1 MLGVKLRS
9 ENIDQFDVLGERG
22 QAVHLV
28 ASQILSVLKNK
39 RPDLLVNFAVPQPS
53 ENGARID
60 WYAPSQGAVIAWHA
74 ATSDEQA
81 GALARLDSVRAGV
94 AQLRES
100 IESKGS
106 GNDAALLAR
115 LLKWIV
121 HHPDPSY
128 VFLVGG
134 QPVITFWGFQHAGM
148 DRSVDPLHALRSADV
163 QAATPLRAAVA
174 DAGAGTA
181 WPGVTLRRPWWKRWQ
196 AWLALLLPL
205 LALLALLFGLR
216 ACMPD
221 LAAKLSLPAM
231 GSETPR
237 EPALPD
243 AGLPMPT
250 LPKVAAP
257 GADVPAGAT
266 LPAGGGAGAAD
277 KAGANPPE
285 VAADPAATPSAHPTA
300 NPVANPGADPAPA
313 PAGAPSPAA
322 QDAGNRANALPP
334 TLPDNKEAL
343 QIPAS
348 TRDGKADFLNG
359 NWRAG
364 AGIQDRDTGEPLR
377 LQYQF
382 KNGEGQ
388 VTLNRH
394 NGVQC
399 TAPVSAA
406 MNQGSLSIRN
416 GAAAKCSDGGT
427 YDMPLIQCKPGAKDI
442 ASCAG
447 NYGDDQFPMSMRRA
461 QP

>member
-53 ENGARID
+53 ESGARID
-60 WYAPSQGAVIAWHA
+60 WYAPSQGSVIAWNA
-74 ATSDEQA
+74 ATADEQA
-81 GALARLDSVRAGV
+81 GALARLESVRAGV
-94 AQLRES
+94 AQLRDS
-100 IESKGS
+100 IESKGN

-134 QPVITFWGFQHAGM
+134 QPVITFWGFQHAGA
-148 DRSVDPLHALRSADV
+148 DRSADPLHALRAPETPAPQPLRAPGADPGV
-163 QAATPLRAAVA
+163 ATPL
-174 DAGAGTA
+174 
-181 WPGVTLRRPWWKRWQ
+181 PGVKLRRPWWKRWQ
-196 AWLALLLPL
+196 TWLALLLSL

-216 ACMPD
+216 ACMPG
-221 LAAKLSLPAM
+221 LAPQLSLPVGDA
-231 GSETPR
+231 ETPR
-237 EPALPD
+237 KATLPD
-243 AGLPMPT
+243 TGLSMPT
-250 LPKVAAP
+250 LPEVAAP
-257 GADVPAGAT
+257 GADVPVAAT
-266 LPAGGGAGAAD
+266 VPGGGGAGGADQAA
-277 KAGANPPE
+277 ANPPE
-285 VAADPAATPSAHPTA
+285 AGAKPFGNPPA
-300 NPVANPGADPAPA
+300 NPPANPSADPAPA
-313 PAGAPSPAA
+313 PPVVPPPTPEPAA
-322 QDAGNRANALPP
+322 NRANALPP

-399 TAPVSAA
+399 SAPVSAA
-406 MNQGSLSIRN
+406 MKQGSLSISN

-427 YDMPLIQCKPGAKDI
+427 YDMPLIHCKPGAQDI

-447 NYGDDQFPMSMRRA
+447 NYGDDSFPMSMRRA